1 MDAHRQ
7 DIREALSASYFF
19 LKFRPR
25 TKKEMRDYL
34 HKKEFGDEV
43 IEEVIKKLTEQN
55 FVNDTA
61 FIQWIFDQR
70 TSHKQKSAFA
80 IRQELFKYGIE
91 KDLIDDFFSNNTV
104 DEEELARNAI
114 ASRLRRWEGLP
125 PEEKK
130 KKIYAFLLQRGFGYE
145 IINRV
150 VNGLES

>member
-34 HKKEFGDEV
+34 QKKKFDDAV
-43 IEEVIKKLTEQN
+43 IEQTIQELVEQN

-70 TSHKQKSAFA
+70 TSHKQKSTFA

-91 KDLIDDFFSNNTV
+91 KDLIDDFFSNHAV
-104 DEEELARNAI
+104 DEEELAKNAI
-114 ASRLRRWEGLP
+114 APRLRRWESLS

-130 KKIYAFLLQRGFGYE
+130 KKIYSFLLQRGFGYE
-145 IINRV
+145 IIKKIIE
-150 VNGLES
+150 LFH